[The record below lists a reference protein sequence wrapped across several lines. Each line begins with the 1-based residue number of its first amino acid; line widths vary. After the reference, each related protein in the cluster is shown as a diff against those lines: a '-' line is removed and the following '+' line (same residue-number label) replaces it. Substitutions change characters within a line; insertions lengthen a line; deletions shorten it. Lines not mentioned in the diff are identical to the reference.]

1 MQTGASLPASETT
14 EFASSLKLF
23 LYSNWQILRKEE
35 RCLVV
40 TNTFTI
46 YFLNS
51 LHSAYFLGILQCIH
65 LSSIHLVLTEGTQA

>member
-1 MQTGASLPASETT
+1 MQTGASLPMSETT

-40 TNTFTI
+40 TYTFTI

-51 LHSAYFLGILQCIH
+51 LHGAYFLGILQCIH
-65 LSSIHLVLTEGTQA
+65 FSSIHLVFTKGTQA